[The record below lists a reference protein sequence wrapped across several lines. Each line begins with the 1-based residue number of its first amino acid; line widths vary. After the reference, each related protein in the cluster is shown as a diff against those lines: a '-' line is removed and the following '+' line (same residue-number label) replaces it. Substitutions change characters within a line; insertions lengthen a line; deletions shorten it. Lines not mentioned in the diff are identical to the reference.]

1 MIVINTHELARV
13 RRKLDKVKG
22 GANKALARAMNRT
35 VRAGRTE
42 LSRGVRAVY
51 LIKQK
56 DLYSTL
62 KIRNASPGN
71 LSAEIR
77 SSYTGMLKLFD
88 FKVSPRNPSRK
99 ATVHA
104 QVRVDGGGSISS
116 GFIGQ
121 MASGHIG
128 VFMRRGSNRLPIREL
143 RTISAPI
150 MISQADVSEPVGR
163 KMDETFKKRIDHE
176 VSRLLQEAK

>member
-1 MIVINTHELARV
+1 MIVIDTRELARV
-13 RRKLDKVKG
+13 RRRLGKVKG
-22 GANKALARAMNRT
+22 GANKALSQAINRT
-35 VRAGRTE
+35 VRSGRTE

-71 LSAEIR
+71 LGAEIR
-77 SSYTGMLKLFD
+77 STYSGMLKLYD
-88 FKVSPRNPSRK
+88 FKVSPKTPNSGQR
-99 ATVHA
+99 VHA
-104 QVRVDGGGSISS
+104 QVRVGGGGSISD

-128 VFMRRGSNRLPIREL
+128 VFRRSGPSRLPVQEL

-150 MISQADVSEPVGR
+150 MISQADVSEPVGQ

-176 VSRLLQEAK
+176 ISRLLAGAK